1 MHAHRENRRRGIVW
15 IFVSFG
21 ALVIGLVG
29 GTILFAWK
37 SPWAGVF
44 PLAAFAGYVLAFRRG
59 LQLWSPDLDRSWRNY
74 VCFERGSVEDEEAAS
89 SPAGED
95 PEKTLRIVPGDTLRP
110 PRPELKVIR

>member
-1 MHAHRENRRRGIVW
+1 MRAHRENRRRGIAW

-59 LQLWSPDLDRSWRNY
+59 LQLWSPDLDQSWRNY
-74 VCFERGSVEDEEAAS
+74 VWLERGSEEDEEASSSSAAEVPVKTRRIGPADTAS
-89 SPAGED
+89 
-95 PEKTLRIVPGDTLRP
+95 P
-110 PRPELKVIR
+110 PRRELKVIR